1 MATILDGYLAQM
13 HAMTEPS
20 GIYAYRGQHNAEWA
34 LQSGATRRLAREYEG
49 SIVSDPE
56 FPELYVNYHR
66 DTLLEP
72 ARSRG
77 YGVESGRMLS
87 DLELL
92 AKLQHLGAA
101 TGLLDFS
108 WNPLVALWFACN
120 EGDDDG
126 KLFMVNTNDAVHVI
140 RLEND
145 VAAEKFAT
153 VLSDVATAPRI
164 CYWEP
169 PLAGEATHRIIRQRS
184 VFIISHPLALVSQRI
199 VSQLLIP
206 KKDKRPLLA
215 ELAILDLTQESLFLD
230 VHGFALASQR
240 RRVPDLTASAHIR
253 SANRFYQRKEFEQ
266 AISHY
271 NEALSQ
277 TPTSLLA
284 YFLRGNALAA
294 CERHSDAVGDYSM
307 VIEHASPSDL
317 IEQSVVFFNRG
328 NSKAA
333 MGDHS
338 GAAADYSVAIKMR
351 PDQSEYHYN
360 RGNAYLDLGK
370 YAEAVDDYDRV
381 AGRSASYADFNKGNA
396 LLAMGQLEA
405 AASSYGRAAEG
416 GYSSDATN
424 QNLSAVGQILSLLRG
439 KEYEARLR
447 DNPDGF
453 WIRLQFL
460 VQDGEQERVS
470 EINRF
475 IVHGRAGDSG
485 NTGGPGLEGGM
496 GAMGKPLSVIEVEVQ
511 SVTAF

>member
-1 MATILDGYLAQM
+1 MATILDGYLAQINGI
-13 HAMTEPS
+13 AEPS
-20 GIYAYRGQHNAEWA
+20 GIYAYRGQHNAEWV

-77 YGVESGRMLS
+77 YGVESGRSLS

-92 AKLQHLGAA
+92 AKLQHLGAS

-120 EGDDDG
+120 EGDEDG
-126 KLFMVNTNDAVHVI
+126 KLFMVNTNDAVHFI

-145 VAAEKFAT
+145 VAAERFAT
-153 VLSDVATAPRI
+153 VLSDVVSAPRI

-184 VFIISHPLALVSQRI
+184 VFIIGHPLVLVNQRM

-206 KKDKRPLLA
+206 KKDKQPLLA
-215 ELAILDLTQESLFLD
+215 ELAFLDTTQESLFLD

-240 RRVPDLTASAHIR
+240 RRVPDLTPSAHIR
-253 SANRFYQRKEFEQ
+253 SANKFYQQKEFEQ

-277 TPTSLLA
+277 TPTNLLA

-294 CERHSDAVGDYSM
+294 CERHSDAVSDYAM
-307 VIEHASPSDL
+307 VIEHVSPSDL
-317 IEQSVVFFNRG
+317 IDQSVVFFNLG

-338 GAAADYSVAIKMR
+338 EAVADYSAAIEIR
-351 PDQSEYHYN
+351 SDQPEYYFN
-360 RGNAYLDLGK
+360 RGNAYLDLRK
-370 YAEAVDDYDRV
+370 FTESIDDYDLV
-381 AGRSASYADFNKGNA
+381 TGHSAGHAYFNKGNA
-396 LLAMGQLEA
+396 LLAMGLLQS
-405 AASSYGRAAEG
+405 AASSYARAAEA
-416 GYSSDATN
+416 GYNSDAIN
-424 QNLSAVGQILSLLRG
+424 QNLGVVVQILSLLHG
-439 KEYEARLR
+439 KEYEARSC

-453 WIRLQFL
+453 WVELRFSIP
-460 VQDGEQERVS
+460 GSEQEQTPEPS
-470 EINRF
+470 HF
-475 IVHGRAGDSG
+475 IVYGRAGNSG
-485 NTGGPGLEGGM
+485 NNGGPGLEGGI
-496 GAMGKPLSVIEVEVQ
+496 GAMGKPLTAIKVEVQ
-511 SVTAF
+511 TVTAF